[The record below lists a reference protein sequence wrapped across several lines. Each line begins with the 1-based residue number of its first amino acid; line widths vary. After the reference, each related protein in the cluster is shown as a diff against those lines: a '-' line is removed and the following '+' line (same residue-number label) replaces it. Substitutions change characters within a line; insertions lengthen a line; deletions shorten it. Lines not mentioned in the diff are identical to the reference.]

1 MHDVR
6 IRRTQRVYSTESS
19 LACWYWAIEHAP
31 LLPPLARSVVSACVR
46 ACVYSWLGTGVTPVT
61 ERGRAQQASRVFRG
75 ARPRLGSGRR
85 RGHAPAGFLLLPCGG
100 YQLGHGDTP
109 TPRTTRLGVSRHGP
123 ARPASENSLLRSR
136 VVFATLV
143 QAALPL
149 PRKRHRRGTG
159 GGTDCPVCV
168 RVHRVSLGIK
178 GSEANVPLPTPAL
191 PTIPP
196 HR

>member
-1 MHDVR
+1 MLVLGDRARPSAASV
-6 IRRTQRVYSTESS
+6 SS
-19 LACWYWAIEHAP
+19 LGG
-31 LLPPLARSVVSACVR
+31 LCVR
-46 ACVYSWLGTGVTPVT
+46 ACVRVFLAWDRSNSGH
-61 ERGRAQQASRVFRG
+61 RARQASRVFRG